1 MSQTHMCQ
9 KQNTMLNNI
18 IKKITEE
25 YSVLS
30 NETIEKWK
38 ENIKILDLK
47 KGTQLV
53 KEGKLTNKLY
63 FIYKGSAKAY
73 HVKDGKLITDWF
85 AFNNHFICA
94 ITGYFLKEPSEHCI
108 ELTENSI
115 ILEFERESLI
125 ELSKKHHDFE
135 TLSRIVITK
144 VMLKLQQRVVYL
156 QFATAKERYE
166 FLLKQYP
173 EIESHI
179 SLGDIASYIG
189 ITQETLSRI
198 RTKKKAI

>member
-1 MSQTHMCQ
+1 
-9 KQNTMLNNI
+9 MLNEI

-30 NETIEKWK
+30 NVTIDEWK
-38 ENIKILDLK
+38 ENIKVLELK

-53 KEGKLTNKLY
+53 KEEKFTNKLY

-73 HVKDGKLITDWF
+73 HLKDGKLITDWF
-85 AFNNHFICA
+85 AFDNQFICA

-108 ELTENSI
+108 ELTANSI
-115 ILEFERESLI
+115 ILEFEREKLT

-135 TLSRIVITK
+135 RLSRKIITK
-144 VMLKLQQRVVYL
+144 IMLQLQQRVVYL
-156 QFATAKERYE
+156 QFATAKERYQ
-166 FLLKQYP
+166 FLLQEYP
-173 EIESHI
+173 KIELHI

-198 RTKKKAI
+198 RAKK